1 MEYCWFLISTTYLP
15 RETDFYDLSPK
26 IARLPGMF
34 SPSIAIYCYTCIV
47 ALQVFEVE
55 RDTKELPTG
64 YLSLH
69 DGYCI
74 TRALLP
80 ERKRHLVL
88 LPGHIMVNS
97 VLEVQ
102 HATGTH
108 SLLKLVCFSYLII
121 ISRSVR
127 SQGLLYKQP
136 HHSISH
142 YWLVKSY
149 STQLYVAATLKR
161 LEIGLPV
168 IK

>member
-1 MEYCWFLISTTYLP
+1 MRNMWNIDCSFIHNVS
-15 RETDFYDLSPK
+15 
-26 IARLPGMF
+26 
-34 SPSIAIYCYTCIV
+34 
-47 ALQVFEVE
+47 LQVFEVE

-108 SLLKLVCFSYLII
+108 SLLKLVCSSYLII
-121 ISRSVR
+121 IYPLWLSLIV
-127 SQGLLYKQP
+127 LNCFDTCA
-136 HHSISH
+136 H
-142 YWLVKSY
+142 YL
-149 STQLYVAATLKR
+149 AN
-161 LEIGLPV
+161 
-168 IK
+168 

>member
-1 MEYCWFLISTTYLP
+1 
-15 RETDFYDLSPK
+15 
-26 IARLPGMF
+26 MF

-121 ISRSVR
+121 ISRSGR
-127 SQGLLYKQP
+127 SKVLLYKQP
-136 HHSISH
+136 RHSISH
-142 YWLVKSY
+142 
-149 STQLYVAATLKR
+149 
-161 LEIGLPV
+161 
-168 IK
+168 